1 MRLYIKM
8 PDRDKQKT
16 TNFTLRMPEEYRKR
30 LQLQADKKG
39 VSVNAH
45 VLRILEIHL
54 MNTGFGPTSIISTHS
69 ERLFEIRT
77 ELVHDGV
84 EDTTWAFF
92 INEPKYEKERAYY
105 MIGVGRNTLRD
116 WNVKDKVTVAK
127 EVGLSLLNFYNRLGM
142 EIDRLKWNQFT
153 GPDNDGRRI
162 IQVSEV
168 PETLEEFLAKLM
180 DGTWKDIYI
189 EESEKSQDIRRGRL
203 ESALYK

>member
-1 MRLYIKM
+1 MGSH
-8 PDRDKQKT
+8 DKIKT
-16 TNFTLRMPEEYRKR
+16 TNFTLRLPEEYRKR
-30 LQLQADKKG
+30 LQMQADKKG
-39 VSVNAH
+39 ISVNAH
-45 VLRILEIHL
+45 VLRVLEIHL
-54 MNTGFGPTSIISTHS
+54 MNTGFGPIAITSTSTG
-69 ERLFEIRT
+69 RLFEIRS
-77 ELVHDGV
+77 ELVHDSV

-127 EVGLSLLNFYNRLGM
+127 EIGLALLNFYNRLGM
-142 EIDRLKWNQFT
+142 EIDRLKWNQFQ
-153 GPDNDGRRI
+153 GPDHDGRRI

-168 PETLEEFLAKLM
+168 PETMEEFLAVLM

-203 ESALYK
+203 ESALYR